1 MKKLSILFLPLLLLS
16 CEMNNQEP
24 VISAYEHYD
33 NCGVIHENFIEMIA
47 CGKERRNNYCQ
58 SIDECSTGG
67 NNFVKS
73 GDILVKQVQAGEIT
87 ENEAHLKFLELLAK
101 QIDDHN
107 AWKLEESKRKAQAY
121 RDLADSLDDLSD
133 SLSPTYCNS
142 TGSVYG
148 NTVSSTTTCY

>member
-1 MKKLSILFLPLLLLS
+1 MKKLSIFFLPLLLLS

-33 NCGVIHENFIEMIA
+33 NCSVIHENFIEMIA

-101 QIDDHN
+101 QIDNHN

>member
-1 MKKLSILFLPLLLLS
+1 MKKLSIFFLPLLLLS

>member
-1 MKKLSILFLPLLLLS
+1 MKKLSIFFLPLILLS

>member
-1 MKKLSILFLPLLLLS
+1 MKKLSIFFLPLLLLS

-107 AWKLEESKRKAQAY
+107 AWKLDESKRKAQAY